1 MTCWNADDHAS
12 SLVLFEQFLTQG
24 DSGGPLTAM
33 EGDAHVLIG
42 IVSKRIGANCSDQ
55 DQPAVFTSVA
65 ALLPWVEEAINEN
78 GGMTSCGFKVTAAPI
93 LGTIHLRS
101 V

>member
-1 MTCWNADDHAS
+1 MI
-12 SLVLFEQFLTQG
+12 
-24 DSGGPLTAM
+24 

-42 IVSKRIGANCSDQ
+42 IVSKRLGTDCSDQ

-78 GGMTSCGFKVTAAPI
+78 GGMTSCGFNVTAPPT
-93 LGTIHLRS
+93 LGIIYLETI
-101 V
+101 

>member
-12 SLVLFEQFLTQG
+12 SLVLFAQCLTQG

-42 IVSKRIGANCSDQ
+42 IVSKRLGMDCGDQ
-55 DQPAVFTSVA
+55 DQPAVFTSVF
-65 ALLPWVEEAINEN
+65 ALLPWVVEAIKEN
-78 GGMTSCGFKVTAAPI
+78 GGMTSCGFKVTSLPT
-93 LGTIHLRS
+93 LGIIR
-101 V
+101 

>member
-1 MTCWNADDHAS
+1 MI
-12 SLVLFEQFLTQG
+12 
-24 DSGGPLTAM
+24 

-65 ALLPWVEEAINEN
+65 ALLPWVEGAINEN
-78 GGMTSCGFKVTAAPI
+78 GGMTSCGFNVTAPPA
-93 LGTIHLRS
+93 LGIIRVKS
-101 V
+101 I

>member
-1 MTCWNADDHAS
+1 MQMTIDHAS
-12 SLVLFEQFLTQG
+12 SLVLFAQCLTQG

-42 IVSKRIGANCSDQ
+42 IVSKKHPGTTCSDQ
-55 DQPAVFTSVA
+55 EQPAVFTSVS
-65 ALLPWVEEAINEN
+65 ALLPWVEEAIKEN
-78 GGMTSCGFKVTAAPI
+78 GGMISCGFKVTAAPT
-93 LGTIHLRS
+93 LGIIHLKS